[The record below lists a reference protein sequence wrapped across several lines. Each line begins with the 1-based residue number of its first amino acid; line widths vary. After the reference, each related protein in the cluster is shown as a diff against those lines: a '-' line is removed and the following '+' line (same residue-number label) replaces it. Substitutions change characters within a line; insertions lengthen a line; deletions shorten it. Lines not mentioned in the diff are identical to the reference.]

1 MNLEQFLRE
10 ARTVAVLGAHPD
22 PYRPAHFVPAYLQR
36 AGYMVLP
43 VNPQFAG
50 QELFG
55 QTVAAGL
62 EQLTVPVDILDVFR
76 RSEALAEHL
85 DAVLALRPRLVWLQ
99 SGIRN
104 DDFAARLEQAGI
116 AVVQDRCLMTV
127 HRALVR

>member
-62 EQLTVPVDILDVFR
+62 EQLAVPVDILDVFR